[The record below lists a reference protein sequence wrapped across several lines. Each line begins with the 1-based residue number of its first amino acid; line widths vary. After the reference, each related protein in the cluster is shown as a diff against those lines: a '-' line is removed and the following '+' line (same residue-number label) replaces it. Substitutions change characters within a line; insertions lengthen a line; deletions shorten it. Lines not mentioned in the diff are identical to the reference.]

1 MKKKRAGIF
10 ISLAL
15 MAALL
20 AGCESVVAEAR
31 ASGAEKQ
38 AADFMDVPKTAAIG
52 QRTDGDAVVP
62 NGKLIYIIT
71 PSAEDLAVKAE
82 ADMAETE
89 AKRLGYKTKAVS
101 HDGDPAKQVDLIN
114 AAITE
119 GASAII
125 LDSAEA
131 SNGTDAVKIAMG
143 AGIPTFCIGR
153 EGSAQSAAVAHVVSN
168 HDQGAK
174 LVGECFAEAMGEKG
188 EYAELTG
195 AASDANA
202 VSRSDA
208 FHEVLDPYT
217 AMTMAAQES
226 VSGGQQEAFEKTK
239 IILQNHPNIK
249 GIICGKDAMAIGAV
263 TAIQAAG
270 LEGKVIVAG
279 YGGSDAARDQVI
291 TGNMI
296 CTCLEPFAECA
307 KMAVQQADTYIST
320 GVMESEEKQ
329 MIDCTLI
336 TPENAGKLSG
346 MIVAE

>member
-38 AADFMDVPKTAAIG
+38 TADFMAEPEMAAKG
-52 QRTDGDAVVP
+52 QRPAEDAVVP

-71 PSAEDLAVKAE
+71 PATEDIAVKVE
-82 ADMAETE
+82 ADTAETE

-101 HDGDPAKQVDLIN
+101 HDGDPAKQADLIN

-131 SNGTDAVKIAMG
+131 STGTDAVKIAMG

-168 HDQGAK
+168 HDQGA
-174 LVGECFAEAMGEKG
+174 MGGKG

-195 AASDANA
+195 AVSDANA

-208 FHEVLDPYT
+208 YHEVLDPYA

-239 IILQNHPNIK
+239 IIPQNHPNIK